1 MGQNEGSVGEW
12 LGRMGQIRA
21 TKGRNAG
28 WLALVVVSVLG
39 SSAARAAGDA
49 TKGGVV
55 YQANCAAC
63 HGKEAN
69 GAGPAAAALRPKPTN
84 FTDSAFWSGKDDAR
98 VRSMI
103 KTGKPGTAMMPFPGL
118 SAQDLDDLVA
128 FLRTKA
134 PAAPTP

>member
-1 MGQNEGSVGEW
+1 MGQSEESVGE
-12 LGRMGQIRA
+12 RMGRSGQTGAANRWA
-21 TKGRNAG
+21 AG
-28 WLALVVVSVLG
+28 WLALLVVSLAG
-39 SSAARAAGDA
+39 SLPARAAGDA
-49 TKGGVV
+49 TKGGTV

-84 FTDSAFWSGKDDAR
+84 FTASAFWTGKDDAR

-134 PAAPTP
+134 PAATTP